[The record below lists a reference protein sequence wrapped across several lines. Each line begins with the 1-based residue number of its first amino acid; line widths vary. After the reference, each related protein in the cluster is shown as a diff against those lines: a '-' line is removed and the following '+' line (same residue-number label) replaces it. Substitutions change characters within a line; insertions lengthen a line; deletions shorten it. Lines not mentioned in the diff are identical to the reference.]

1 MVNYV
6 TIGKIIV
13 FQKKY
18 LIFLGVTKFLLRMC
32 QLSDKDVVLKASAAL
47 INILNNYKV
56 RAEIGAM
63 GACKIVHQLLTKYGE
78 DNAMLDGLLG
88 MSLNLI
94 IECFPNR
101 RLLVEL
107 DSFLLFMKLYRAPT
121 TNDDNKDVILNI
133 LKNLIGNGWRLM
145 DPSNLPDVRGIIQVI
160 SFNKET
166 LTKLGLTGIHCS
178 C

>member
-1 MVNYV
+1 
-6 TIGKIIV
+6 
-13 FQKKY
+13 
-18 LIFLGVTKFLLRMC
+18 MC

-160 SFNKET
+160 SFNKKI
-166 LTKLGLTGIHCS
+166 LTKLNQFYPGSISGHLFHSVTLKILEVLMLFGVLVLFNLDRN
-178 C
+178 